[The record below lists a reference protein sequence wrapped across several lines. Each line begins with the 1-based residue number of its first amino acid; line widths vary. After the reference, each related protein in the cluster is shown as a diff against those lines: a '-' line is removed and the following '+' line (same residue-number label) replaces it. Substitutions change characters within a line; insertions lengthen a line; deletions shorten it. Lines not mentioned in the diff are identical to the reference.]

1 MFAVAILSADLLF
14 IQVLIRLVGAEDH
27 IYPNS
32 LDVQQWLADS
42 NLLEMIVD
50 KLCPPVSKVEIC
62 HMSLYLLKFSS
73 SNRSCQPVSS

>member
-1 MFAVAILSADLLF
+1 MPLSTDVLF
-14 IQVLIRLVGAEDH
+14 TQVLIRLVGAEDH

-50 KLCPPVSKVEIC
+50 KLCPPVSKVDIC
-62 HMSLYLLKFSS
+62 
-73 SNRSCQPVSS
+73 PVSSQILM